1 MRRLRSY
8 LHICAQDTQ
17 PGNCTTDP
25 FDQMRLLANWGTCP
39 QAPACGPGLQLSFG
53 QCGQGGGGSSGGP
66 GSSPSLTTAL
76 DEMGFDSVSECQA
89 WLIAASESEAFV
101 CACVLQAV
109 LEAQP

>member
-66 GSSPSLTTAL
+66 GSSPSLTAVL
-76 DEMGFDSVSECQA
+76 AQMGFDSVDDYQA
-89 WLIAASESEAFV
+89 CMTAASDSESFV
-101 CACVLQAV
+101 CACVLQV
-109 LEAQP
+109 LLEAQP